1 MGPQGLLMLTGV
13 KKSQNS
19 PARCAGGVWAN
30 VLCEGHRWETWAMGY
45 PRPSVSHSLL
55 NNVCVYIYIYIFTT
69 KELTSRNRLTDMENA
84 LVVTKGKGGGE
95 FRRFG

>member
-1 MGPQGLLMLTGV
+1 MLTGV

-45 PRPSVSHSLL
+45 PGPLFLIVSLTMY
-55 NNVCVYIYIYIFTT
+55 VYIYIYIY
-69 KELTSRNRLTDMENA
+69 D
-84 LVVTKGKGGGE
+84 KGTYK
-95 FRRFG
+95 

>member
-1 MGPQGLLMLTGV
+1 MSCVRDTDGKPGRWDTPGPLFLIVSLT
-13 KKSQNS
+13 
-19 PARCAGGVWAN
+19 
-30 VLCEGHRWETWAMGY
+30 MY
-45 PRPSVSHSLL
+45 
-55 NNVCVYIYIYIFTT
+55 VYIYIYIFTT